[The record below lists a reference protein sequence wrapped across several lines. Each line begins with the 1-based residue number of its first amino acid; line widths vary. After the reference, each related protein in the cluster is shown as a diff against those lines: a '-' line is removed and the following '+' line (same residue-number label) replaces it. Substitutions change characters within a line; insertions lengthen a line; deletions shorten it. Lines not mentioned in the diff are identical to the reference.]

1 MAPLLLAVASLAASS
16 GGTLMPAR
24 ASATASVRIVSATRV
39 TLGKTADSGNFRVT
53 RANVRTEDGQSRP
66 AQLVEFQ

>member
-1 MAPLLLAVASLAASS
+1 MTSTPGA
-16 GGTLMPAR
+16 TLMPAR
-24 ASATASVRIVSATRV
+24 ASAQVSIRIMSATRV

-53 RANVRTEDGQSRP
+53 RVNVRTEDGQTRP